1 MQTTRE
7 RPRAALPLVLAIALV
22 ALGCFTVA
30 SAHQTSPS
38 RSSLLLGNDAKEAS
52 GEEQG
57 PTARSVIGSWLGSA
71 LRAAEGHDPSPQDFS
86 KKTRPEDMGC
96 YVGHR
101 WAEPCPLGSR
111 PDYKSWVATVQK
123 VKQQLAQAQAQQQQ
137 QAQAQAQQQ
146 QQQQQQQAVTVAQN
160 SSSPSTKPQRVS
172 IMRPQW
178 ALPEDGRGVGV
189 GGWGRS

>member
-1 MQTTRE
+1 MHTTRE

-30 SAHQTSPS
+30 SAQTSPS

-71 LRAAEGHDPSPQDFS
+71 LRAAEGHDPSPQDFP

>member
-7 RPRAALPLVLAIALV
+7 RPRAWLLVLVIALV

-30 SAHQTSPS
+30 GPSAQTSPS
-38 RSSLLLGNDAKEAS
+38 RSSLILGNDAKEMEAS

-71 LRAAEGHDPSPQDFS
+71 LRAAEGHEPSPQDLT

-101 WAEPCPLGSR
+101 WAG
-111 PDYKSWVATVQK
+111 Q
-123 VKQQLAQAQAQQQQ
+123 
-137 QAQAQAQQQ
+137 
-146 QQQQQQQAVTVAQN
+146 
-160 SSSPSTKPQRVS
+160 
-172 IMRPQW
+172 
-178 ALPEDGRGVGV
+178 
-189 GGWGRS
+189 

>member
-30 SAHQTSPS
+30 SAQTSPS

-57 PTARSVIGSWLGSA
+57 PTARSVIGSWLGSV

-111 PDYKSWVATVQK
+111 PDYKSWVAMVQK
-123 VKQQLAQAQAQQQQ
+123 VKQQQAQAQAQQQQ

-172 IMRPQW
+172 TMRPQW

>member
-1 MQTTRE
+1 M
-7 RPRAALPLVLAIALV
+7 LVIALV

-30 SAHQTSPS
+30 GPSAQTSPS
-38 RSSLLLGNDAKEAS
+38 RSSLLILGNDAKEMEAS

-71 LRAAEGHDPSPQDFS
+71 LRAAEGHEPSPQDFS
-86 KKTRPEDMGC
+86 KTTRPEDMGC

-111 PDYKSWVATVQK
+111 PDYKSWVAKVQK
-123 VKQQLAQAQAQQQQ
+123 VKQQQ
-137 QAQAQAQQQ
+137 
-146 QQQQQQQAVTVAQN
+146 AQN